1 MAPRVVIAGI
11 GIATPVQSIAQTDAV
26 ALAQTL
32 CTPAD
37 QQPRLQ
43 TRLLPI
49 LYGRSGVR
57 RRGSVLLEPAEGASL
72 TQSFFPPSDG
82 DHDRGPTTE
91 QRMARYAQEA
101 APLAQEASRRALGDA
116 GCDTRAI
123 TQLVT
128 VSCTGFL
135 APGID
140 IALIKRLD
148 LPDTVGRTHIGF
160 MGCHG
165 ALNGLRV
172 ASALVAADPTAR
184 VLLCAVELCSLHF
197 HYGWDPEQMVANALF
212 ADGAGAMVIAAEHQR
227 VRHSAV
233 TLMVTASSDGR
244 DVPDAWRVAASGSC
258 LVPDSQDAMTW
269 RIGDHGFEMT
279 LSPRVPSLIGSSLR
293 PWLVGWLERRGL
305 ALSEVRSWA
314 IHPGGPRILEA
325 AAQALGLTAA
335 ATAVSAQVLA
345 ECGNMSSSTMIFLLE
360 RLRRSGAPRPCVALG
375 FGPGLVVEAALF
387 L

>member
-1 MAPRVVIAGI
+1 MMAAPAPSCVVIAGI
-11 GIATPVQSIAQTDAV
+11 GTAMPVRSIAQADAV
-26 ALAQTL
+26 TFAQTL

-37 QQPRLQ
+37 QQA
-43 TRLLPI
+43 RLLPI

-72 TQSFFPPSDG
+72 TQSFFPPCG
-82 DHDRGPTTE
+82 GTHDRGPTTE

-101 APLAQEASRRALGDA
+101 APLAQAASCLAIGDA
-116 GCDTRAI
+116 RLNARAI

-140 IALIKRLD
+140 IALIKRLE

-165 ALNGLRV
+165 ALNGIRV
-172 ASALVAADPTAR
+172 ASALVAADPTAQ

-197 HYGWDPEQMVANALF
+197 HYGWDPEKIVANALF
-212 ADGAGAMVIAAEHQR
+212 ADGAGAMVIA
-227 VRHSAV
+227 
-233 TLMVTASSDGR
+233 SDRR
-244 DVPDAWRVAASGSC
+244 DIPDAWRVAANGSC
-258 LVPDSQDAMTW
+258 LVPDSEDAMTW

-293 PWLVGWLERRGL
+293 PWLVGWLEGHGFTLRD
-305 ALSEVRSWA
+305 VRSWA
-314 IHPGGPRILEA
+314 IHPGGPRIIEA
-325 AAQALGLTAA
+325 AAQALGLTPE
-335 ATAVSAQVLA
+335 ATGCSAQVLA
-345 ECGNMSSSTMIFLLE
+345 ECGNMSSATTIFLLE

>member
-1 MAPRVVIAGI
+1 MKPVVVIAGI
-11 GIATPVQSIAQTDAV
+11 GTATPVQSIAQTDAV
-26 ALAQTL
+26 VLAQAL

-57 RRGSVLLEPAEGASL
+57 RRGSVLLEPAGGASL

-82 DHDRGPTTE
+82 AHDRGPTTE

-101 APLAQEASRRALGDA
+101 APLAQEASRLALGDA
-116 GCDTRAI
+116 GCDVRAI

-140 IALIKRLD
+140 VALIKRLD

-184 VLLCAVELCSLHF
+184 ALLCAVELCSLHF
-197 HYGWDPEQMVANALF
+197 HYGWDPEKMVANALF
-212 ADGAGAMVIAAEHQR
+212 ADGAGAMVI
-227 VRHSAV
+227 
-233 TLMVTASSDGR
+233 TSDSR

-293 PWLVGWLERRGL
+293 PWLVGWLERHGL

-335 ATAVSAQVLA
+335 ETAVSAQVLA
-345 ECGNMSSSTMIFLLE
+345 ECGNMSSSTMVFLLE
-360 RLRRSGAPRPCVALG
+360 RLRRSGAPRPCAALG